1 MVTLKE
7 IELAHKRIRHLIH
20 RTPILTNKSLNELS
34 GAKLYFK
41 CENFQKVGAFKI
53 RGATNTVE
61 QLSQT
66 EIEKG
71 VATTSSGNHGA
82 ALSMAVTRR
91 GGKTKV
97 VMPNNTPKIKV
108 NNVERNG
115 GIVVWCEPEQSSRES
130 VLADLVEQT
139 GAIVVHP
146 YNDERIVAGQGTCAK
161 ELMEDEPNL
170 DMIVCPVSGGGLL
183 GGTLLAAKGINSK
196 IIVYGAEPSE
206 ADDAYRSLKSGKIET
221 NKSIDTICDGLRGL
235 LGGTLLAAKG
245 INSKIIVYGAEP
257 SEADDAYRS
266 LKSGK
271 IETNKSIDTICD
283 GLRAQLG
290 TVPFPIIQEFVD
302 GIITVTE
309 EEIISAM
316 RMIWERMKIIV
327 EPSSAITLGG
337 LLKKPAIFKGKRVG
351 LIISG
356 GNVDLEK
363 LPW

>member
-7 IELAHKRIRHLIH
+7 IELAHDRIRSFIH

-34 GAKLYFK
+34 GASLYFK
-41 CENFQKVGAFKI
+41 CENFQKVGSFKI

-61 QLSQT
+61 QLSQA
-66 EIEKG
+66 EIDKG
-71 VATTSSGNHGA
+71 VVTTSSGNHGA

-91 GGKTKV
+91 GGRTKV

-115 GIVVWCEPEQSSRES
+115 GEVIWCEPEQSSREG

-146 YNDERIVAGQGTCAK
+146 YNHERIVAGQGTCAK

-183 GGTLLAAKGINSK
+183 SGTLLAAKGMKPEIM
-196 IIVYGAEPSE
+196 VYGAEPSE
-206 ADDAYRSLKSGKIET
+206 ADDAYRSLQKGEIVANET
-221 NKSIDTICDGLRGL
+221 
-235 LGGTLLAAKG
+235 
-245 INSKIIVYGAEP
+245 
-257 SEADDAYRS
+257 
-266 LKSGK
+266 
-271 IETNKSIDTICD
+271 IDTICD
-283 GLRAQLG
+283 GLRAQIG
-290 TVPFPIIQEFVD
+290 DVTFPIIQNYVD

-309 EEIISAM
+309 TEIIEAM
-316 RMIWERMKIIV
+316 KMVWDRMKIIV
-327 EPSSAITLGG
+327 EPSSVITLGA
-337 LLKKPAIFKGKRVG
+337 LLKSKDKFSGKKVG
-351 LIISG
+351 IILSG
-356 GNVDLEK
+356 GNVDLNQ

>member
-7 IELAHKRIRHLIH
+7 IELAHKRIRYLIH

-221 NKSIDTICDGLRGL
+221 NKSIDTICDGLR
-235 LGGTLLAAKG
+235 
-245 INSKIIVYGAEP
+245 
-257 SEADDAYRS
+257 
-266 LKSGK
+266 
-271 IETNKSIDTICD
+271 
-283 GLRAQLG
+283 AQLG

-337 LLKKPAIFKGKRVG
+337 LLKRPAIFKGKRVG

>member
-97 VMPNNTPKIKV
+97 VMPNNTPNLKV

-221 NKSIDTICDGLRGL
+221 NKSIDTICDGLR
-235 LGGTLLAAKG
+235 
-245 INSKIIVYGAEP
+245 
-257 SEADDAYRS
+257 
-266 LKSGK
+266 
-271 IETNKSIDTICD
+271 
-283 GLRAQLG
+283 AQLG

-337 LLKKPAIFKGKRVG
+337 LLKRPAIFKGKRVG

>member
-7 IELAHKRIRHLIH
+7 IELAHDRIRSFIH

-34 GAKLYFK
+34 GASIYFK
-41 CENFQKVGAFKI
+41 CENFQKVGSFKI

-61 QLSQT
+61 QLSQA
-66 EIEKG
+66 EIDKG
-71 VATTSSGNHGA
+71 VVTTSSGNHGA

-91 GGKTKV
+91 GGRTKV

-115 GIVVWCEPEQSSRES
+115 GEVIWCEPEQSSRES

-146 YNDERIVAGQGTCAK
+146 YNHERIVAGQGTCAK

-183 GGTLLAAKGINSK
+183 SGTLLAAKGMKPEIM
-196 IIVYGAEPSE
+196 VYGAEPSE
-206 ADDAYRSLKSGKIET
+206 ADDAYRSLQKGEIVANET
-221 NKSIDTICDGLRGL
+221 
-235 LGGTLLAAKG
+235 
-245 INSKIIVYGAEP
+245 
-257 SEADDAYRS
+257 
-266 LKSGK
+266 
-271 IETNKSIDTICD
+271 IDTICD
-283 GLRAQLG
+283 GLRAQIG
-290 TVPFPIIQEFVD
+290 DVTFPIIQNYVD

-309 EEIISAM
+309 TEIIEAM
-316 RMIWERMKIIV
+316 KMVWDRMKIIV
-327 EPSSAITLGG
+327 EPSSVITLGA
-337 LLKKPAIFKGKRVG
+337 LLKSKNKFSGKKVG
-351 LIISG
+351 LILSG
-356 GNVDLEK
+356 GNVDLNQ

>member
-7 IELAHKRIRHLIH
+7 IELAHDRIRSFIH

-34 GAKLYFK
+34 GASLYFK
-41 CENFQKVGAFKI
+41 CENFQKGGAFKI

-61 QLSQT
+61 QLTQA

-71 VATTSSGNHGA
+71 VVTTSSGNHGA

-91 GGKTKV
+91 GGETKV
-97 VMPNNTPKIKV
+97 VMPNNTPKIKI

-115 GIVVWCEPEQSSRES
+115 GEVVWCEPEQSSRES

-183 GGTLLAAKGINSK
+183 SGTLLAAKGMKPEIM
-196 IIVYGAEPSE
+196 VYGAEPSE

-221 NKSIDTICDGLRGL
+221 NKSIDT
-235 LGGTLLAAKG
+235 
-245 INSKIIVYGAEP
+245 V
-257 SEADDAYRS
+257 
-266 LKSGK
+266 
-271 IETNKSIDTICD
+271 CD

-290 TVPFPIIQEFVD
+290 NVPFPIIQEFVD

-309 EEIISAM
+309 TEIIEAM
-316 RMIWERMKIIV
+316 KMVWERMKIIA
-327 EPSSAITLGG
+327 EPSSVITLGA
-337 LLKKPAIFKGKRVG
+337 LLKSKDKFSGKKVG
-351 LIISG
+351 LILSG
-356 GNVDLEK
+356 GNVDLNQ